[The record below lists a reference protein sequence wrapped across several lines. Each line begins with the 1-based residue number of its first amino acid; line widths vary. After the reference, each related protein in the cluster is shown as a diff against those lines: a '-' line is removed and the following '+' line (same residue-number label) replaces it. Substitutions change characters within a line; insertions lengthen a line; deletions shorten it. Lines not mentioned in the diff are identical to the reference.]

1 MKNLIYKN
9 EKFYLCDEKGSKNGQ
24 TCLVSKYIAS
34 DINMP
39 HKQFK
44 NKIVIYA
51 RPTCPYCIDFLEF
64 LKKYNDNDNNRYYDK
79 LIYVEVD
86 SDSPNSIF
94 SKNSILKNLKTEI
107 KNHSTVPIVFHNG
120 KFIGGSDTSKEY
132 FGNIKAKSK

>member
-9 EKFYLCDEKGSKNGQ
+9 EKFYLCDEQGKKNGQ
-24 TCLVSKYIAS
+24 TCIVSKYIAS
-34 DINMP
+34 NTNMP

-51 RPTCPYCIDFLEF
+51 RPTCPYCVGFLDFL
-64 LKKYNDNDNNRYYDK
+64 KNNNDNNEYYDK

-86 SDSPNSIF
+86 SDSPDNIF
-94 SKNSILKNLKTEI
+94 SKNNILKNLKTEI
-107 KNHSTVPIVFHNG
+107 NTHSTVPIIFHNG
-120 KFIGGSDTSKEY
+120 KFIGGCDTSKEY

>member
-9 EKFYLCDEKGSKNGQ
+9 DKFYLCDDKENKNGQ

-34 DINMP
+34 NTNMP

-51 RPTCPYCIDFLEF
+51 RPTCPYCIDFLDF
-64 LKKYNDNDNNRYYDK
+64 LKKNNNTGYYDK

-86 SDSPNSIF
+86 SDSPDSIF
-94 SKNSILKNLKTEI
+94 SKYNILKNLKEDI
-107 KNHSTVPIVFHNG
+107 NNHSTVPIVFHNG
-120 KFIGGSDTSKEY
+120 KFIGGSDDSKKY
-132 FGNIKAKSK
+132 FKNL

>member
-9 EKFYLCDEKGSKNGQ
+9 EKFYLCDEKDSKNGQ

-34 DINMP
+34 DMNMP

-51 RPTCPYCIDFLEF
+51 RPTCPYCIEF
-64 LKKYNDNDNNRYYDK
+64 LDYLKKNNTTTGYYNK

-86 SDSPNSIF
+86 SDSPDNLF
-94 SKNSILKNLKTEI
+94 SKNNILKNLKTEI
-107 KNHSTVPIVFHNG
+107 NTHSTVPIVFHNG